1 VALIA
6 GLAFGIGPALRGT
19 GRRPGGLLSD
29 ASRGSSGRRSRLTK
43 ALIVGQLAASLVLLA
58 VAGVFM
64 RALSHGASIHPG
76 FDVHGVDTSRFTTEA
91 YGYGTAEARQF
102 YVDLRRRL
110 EESPGVASVS
120 FGDFTPLS
128 ATPSNGE
135 VTVDNDRGVRIQSG
149 TADARY
155 FETLGIPLLAGR
167 EFASFDTADA
177 PRVAVVNEAFV
188 KAVWADG
195 AAVGRTFRRND
206 TPVTIVGVARNVK
219 HSSLDEPDSPFVYL
233 PMAQQ
238 WQANQTLFVRGAGAG
253 SETRNA
259 IRDAVK
265 AIDAQVPAPA
275 VTSLAEETRLA
286 LFPQRVAAIVT
297 GVLGA
302 GGLLL
307 ACAGLYGVMAFAVSL
322 RTREIGVR
330 MALGARPADVL
341 RMVVLDGLRLT
352 GIGVVI
358 GLAGAVAATRVTSS
372 YLLGADAIDLPAFAA
387 VTMVLIA
394 VSCVA
399 SYLPARRAASTDPL
413 HTLRAE

>member
-1 VALIA
+1 
-6 GLAFGIGPALRGT
+6 
-19 GRRPGGLLSD
+19 
-29 ASRGSSGRRSRLTK
+29 
-43 ALIVGQLAASLVLLA
+43 
-58 VAGVFM
+58 
-64 RALSHGASIHPG
+64 
-76 FDVHGVDTSRFTTEA
+76 
-91 YGYGTAEARQF
+91 
-102 YVDLRRRL
+102 
-110 EESPGVASVS
+110 
-120 FGDFTPLS
+120 
-128 ATPSNGE
+128 
-135 VTVDNDRGVRIQSG
+135 
-149 TADARY
+149 
-155 FETLGIPLLAGR
+155 
-167 EFASFDTADA
+167 
-177 PRVAVVNEAFV
+177 
-188 KAVWADG
+188 
-195 AAVGRTFRRND
+195 
-206 TPVTIVGVARNVK
+206 
-219 HSSLDEPDSPFVYL
+219 
-233 PMAQQ
+233 MAQL

-372 YLLGADAIDLPAFAA
+372 YLLGADAIDLPAFGA

>member
-1 VALIA
+1 
-6 GLAFGIGPALRGT
+6 
-19 GRRPGGLLSD
+19 
-29 ASRGSSGRRSRLTK
+29 
-43 ALIVGQLAASLVLLA
+43 
-58 VAGVFM
+58 
-64 RALSHGASIHPG
+64 
-76 FDVHGVDTSRFTTEA
+76 
-91 YGYGTAEARQF
+91 
-102 YVDLRRRL
+102 
-110 EESPGVASVS
+110 
-120 FGDFTPLS
+120 
-128 ATPSNGE
+128 
-135 VTVDNDRGVRIQSG
+135 
-149 TADARY
+149 
-155 FETLGIPLLAGR
+155 
-167 EFASFDTADA
+167 
-177 PRVAVVNEAFV
+177 
-188 KAVWADG
+188 
-195 AAVGRTFRRND
+195 
-206 TPVTIVGVARNVK
+206 
-219 HSSLDEPDSPFVYL
+219 
-233 PMAQQ
+233 
-238 WQANQTLFVRGAGAG
+238 
-253 SETRNA
+253 
-259 IRDAVK
+259 
-265 AIDAQVPAPA
+265 
-275 VTSLAEETRLA
+275 
-286 LFPQRVAAIVT
+286 VAAIVT